1 MRRAGESR
9 GSAAIL
15 GDQVSF
21 LRAWLEMYQSTGMT
35 ECLGRAV
42 EVAITTQ
49 RLFGAPGGGCYDT
62 VPAGSFE
69 EKLLPRE
76 QPVLDNSLWAESLM
90 VLAELTGDG
99 EYLDWAAATLRI
111 LEPAVPG
118 KSYLGSHPSRRMEED
133 EEALFLPAG
142 SAWGRAQDMLV
153 HGAVRLV
160 VVGDATSAGIATC
173 TGQHCAPMRP
183 TGLCFHWTWNETRSE
198 SVNWASLPTGR
209 RPCTPAWETAAWLP

>member
-1 MRRAGESR
+1 
-9 GSAAIL
+9 
-15 GDQVSF
+15 
-21 LRAWLEMYQSTGMT
+21 MT
-35 ECLGRAV
+35 EYLGQAV
-42 EVAITTQ
+42 EVANTTQ

-76 QPVLDNSLWAESLM
+76 QPVLDNSLWAESLL
-90 VLAELTGDG
+90 VLAELTGDSQ
-99 EYLDWAAATLRI
+99 YLDRAAATLRI

-142 SAWGRAQDMLV
+142 SAWGRAQDMLA

-160 VVGDATSAGIATC
+160 VVGDATTAGYRNLHRAALRAY
-173 TGQHCAPMRP
+173 APHRVVLPLDLERDPERIRELGFPANRAAALYACMGDRCLAP
-183 TGLCFHWTWNETRSE
+183 ITTPQGVRALARQSP
-198 SVNWASLPTGR
+198 WA
-209 RPCTPAWETAAWLP
+209 AA